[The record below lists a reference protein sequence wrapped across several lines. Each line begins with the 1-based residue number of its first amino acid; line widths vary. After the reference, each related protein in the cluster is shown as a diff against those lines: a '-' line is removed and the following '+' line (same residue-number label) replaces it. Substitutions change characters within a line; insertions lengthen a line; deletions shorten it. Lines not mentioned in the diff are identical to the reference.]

1 MSDQINEPMKA
12 PGAQPTGPGTGG
24 PGEGEHVAKLDGDLG
39 SFFALPP
46 FKADEALVKLRRD
59 LREFKAL
66 AEKGT
71 GDVVRFEWKGLPVI
85 ELSLAPAP
93 DGAKP
98 APKPAMM
105 LALAKKPSQRPDWA
119 RHTLTSSAEVRKLLD
134 EVKRSL
140 KRWDDED

>member
-1 MSDQINEPMKA
+1 MTDKASDTNDE
-12 PGAQPTGPGTGG
+12 
-24 PGEGEHVAKLDGDLG
+24 LGD
-39 SFFALPP
+39 FFALPP

-59 LREFKAL
+59 LRELKAL

-85 ELSLAPAP
+85 ELSLAPGAE
-93 DGAKP
+93 GAKP
-98 APKPAMM
+98 ALK

-119 RHTLTSSAEVRKLLD
+119 RHTLSASAEVRKLLD

-140 KRWDDED
+140 KRWDDEA